1 MLWQKMVIG
10 IRYFEEDFKII
21 LFTWVIHA
29 TERSPAFMCAQK
41 MSAIVHCI

>member
-1 MLWQKMVIG
+1 MLWQKIAIA

-29 TERSPAFMCAQK
+29 TEGSPAFMCAQK
-41 MSAIVHCI
+41 MSAIVHYI